1 MPLVGPHTH
10 DRLKAA
16 LVAAAIE
23 AGLLYLLISGLAM
36 RLPAAA
42 GEELKRFV
50 LTPPAP
56 PPPPPTVPA
65 PDRRRAKEGAAAP
78 PNLNSSAT
86 ELVAPTP
93 VIPPPLPPPV
103 IVAPIAG
110 IGMQPSA
117 GNAAVPGP
125 GPGAGGQGTGT
136 GSGGR
141 GDGAGSG
148 LGEETPP
155 RWLRGRLKDSDY
167 PRALGDAGI
176 SGTVSVRY
184 TVAVTGR
191 VSDCTVTR
199 SSGST
204 TLDDLTCR
212 LIRERFRF
220 APSRDEDGVPVPAI
234 IVENHSWLIDEPPPP
249 PPTRR

>member
-16 LVAAAIE
+16 LVTAAIE
-23 AGLLYLLISGLAM
+23 AGLLYMLISGLAM

-50 LTPPAP
+50 LTPPV

-65 PDRRRAKEGAAAP
+65 PERRRAKEGAAAP
-78 PNLNSSAT
+78 PNLKSSAT
-86 ELVAPTP
+86 ELVAPKP
-93 VIPPPLPPPV
+93 VIPPLLPPPI

-110 IGMQPSA
+110 IGAQPSA
-117 GNAAVPGP
+117 GNAPVPGP

-141 GDGAGSG
+141 GDGAGG
-148 LGEETPP
+148 GWGEETPP

-167 PRALGDAGI
+167 PRALGDAGV

-191 VSDCTVTR
+191 VGDCAVTR

-220 APSRDEDGVPVPAI
+220 APSRDEDGVAVPAI
-234 IVENHSWLIDEPPPP
+234 IVENHSWLIDEPPPAP
-249 PPTRR
+249 PARR